1 MTGEISWHHETRVLR
16 RIPILLAFLPGPCR
30 SQSKCGKNPEIRTAF
45 QSRETLPVDIVPASQ
60 QCKIYIPWPV
70 ETWCIHA
77 FTCKPQNFVWI
88 FLCMHEALCLSRGVD
103 IYIYAVY
110 IYRTYT
116 GLMLHI
122 VGFSV
127 RANSNITLCLLSNTG
142 QVYAQVRSM
151 YEYVHTVHTGNSTR
165 TRIYF
170 FISAAGTRPHA
181 PCTRHACSPIII
193 QL

>member
-1 MTGEISWHHETRVLR
+1 MASRDSCTT
-16 RIPILLAFLPGPCR
+16 PYTAFLPGPCR

-60 QCKIYIPWPV
+60 QCKIY
-70 ETWCIHA
+70 
-77 FTCKPQNFVWI
+77 
-88 FLCMHEALCLSRGVD
+88 

-151 YEYVHTVHTGNSTR
+151 YEYVHTILYIPVILPGHGSTSS
-165 TRIYF
+165 YPQLGPGHMHLALDMLAVPLSF
-170 FISAAGTRPHA
+170 S
-181 PCTRHACSPIII
+181 CSMIWTEITLYI
-193 QL
+193 